1 MRKLDFKAKVVA
13 VLKIFDVPSMI
24 TSPDHYNITDLLI
37 NRVNKDPQLPLMSKQ
52 TSLGVWEDITAGDY
66 LAEVKALAKGFIAA
80 GIEPGQRVGIMSHTR
95 YEWALCDFAL
105 WFAGACSVPIYESS
119 APSQMEWNLSDS
131 GSVAVILEDQ
141 EMAKSFKF
149 IEGSLPAVKN
159 VWIIEGSDLSDLVDL
174 GTKVSN
180 EVLEA
185 RRVSSNLDSLA
196 TIIYTSGTTGRPKG
210 CELLHR
216 GFVDLCENAQAVLPE
231 VVCPGGSTVLFL
243 PMAHVFARFVSVLCV
258 SSGVQVGHQPDAKNV
273 APAMQSFHPT
283 FLLAVPRVFEKVYNS
298 AEQRAESGGK
308 GKIFR
313 KAADT
318 AVAWSEALDTA
329 KGPSTLLNVK
339 HKLFDVLVYKKLRAA
354 MGGRV
359 KYAISGGGPLGA
371 RLGHFYRAIGLIV
384 LEGYGLTET
393 TAPVTI
399 GRPGNLKI
407 GKVGYALPGCAV
419 QIADDGEIWLKGTN
433 VLKSYWKNTDATK
446 STFDGEWFKTGDI
459 GVLDEDGFLAITGRK
474 KELIITAGGKNVA
487 PALLEDPLRANPLI
501 SQAVVLGDAK
511 PFVSVLLSLDEE
523 MLPMWLEN
531 NGVKDKLSL
540 DQARSNNLVLAE
552 ISKAIE
558 SVNKNFSTAE
568 SIRKFAILPNDLT
581 EKSGHLTPSLKIKR
595 NVVSEDFNYL
605 VEDIYADSAKSTC
618 HNIGDYKI

>member
-1 MRKLDFKAKVVA
+1 MKV
-13 VLKIFDVPSMI
+13 FEVPSMVDADQK
-24 TSPDHYNITDLLI
+24 SNITDLLI
-37 NRVNKDPQLPLMSKQ
+37 NRVNMDPSLALMSKQ
-52 TSLGVWEDITAGDY
+52 VEPNVWQDVKAGDY
-66 LAEVKALAKGFIAA
+66 LDEVKALAKGFIAA
-80 GIEPGQRVGIMSHTR
+80 GIKPGQRVGIMSHTN

-105 WFAGACSVPIYESS
+105 WFAGAVSVPIYESS
-119 APSQMEWNLSDS
+119 APSQIEWILGDS
-131 GSVAVILEDQ
+131 GSVAVIFENT
-141 EMAKSFKF
+141 EMVSLFKTVTK
-149 IEGSLPAVKN
+149 SLPDVKQHW
-159 VWIIEGSDLSDLVDL
+159 VMDSSDLSNLVEQGKTISD
-174 GTKVSN
+174 
-180 EVLEA
+180 EVLEKH
-185 RRVSSNLDSLA
+185 RTNGGLNSLA
-196 TIIYTSGTTGRPKG
+196 TIIYTSGTTGKPKG

-216 GFVDLCENAQAVLPE
+216 GFVDLCNNAQAVLPE

-258 SSGVQVGHQPDAKNV
+258 AGGVKVGHQPDAKNV

-313 KAADT
+313 AAAET
-318 AVAWSEALDTA
+318 AIAWSTALDTA
-329 KGPSTLLNVK
+329 KGPSLALNIK
-339 HKLFDVLVYKKLRAA
+339 HKAFDVLVYKKLRAA
-354 MGGRV
+354 MGGQV

-407 GKVGYALPGCAV
+407 GKVGFALPGCGV
-419 QIADDGEIWLKGTN
+419 RIADDGEIWLRGTN
-433 VLKSYWKNTDATK
+433 VLKSYWNNPDATK
-446 STFDGEWFKTGDI
+446 STFEGEWFKTGDI
-459 GVLDEDGFLAITGRK
+459 GTLDEDGFLAITGRK

-487 PALLEDPLRANPLI
+487 PALLEDPLRANPLV
-501 SQAVVLGDAK
+501 SQAVVIGDGK
-511 PFVSVLLSLDEE
+511 PFVSVLISLDEE
-523 MLPMWLEN
+523 MLPIWLEN
-531 NGVKDKLSL
+531 NGIKDKLTL
-540 DQARSNNLVLAE
+540 DEARSNPTILAE

-558 SVNKNFSTAE
+558 NVNKDFSTAE
-568 SIRKFAILPNDLT
+568 SIRKFALLPSDLT

-595 NVVSEDFNYL
+595 SVVVEDFSHL
-605 VEDIYADSAKSTC
+605 IDDIYADSAKSTC